1 MASAAPILHLLTR
14 PRGRSFVLPREH
26 GAWGMLLVPLV
37 TGAAAGN
44 PRGERI
50 IWILL
55 FAATALGLFCLRT
68 PVEAGLEISP
78 LRPQDAAERRLI
90 HYFIYIYSSLA
101 AMALAVLIF
110 WAHAYGLL
118 LLGAVAAMAFLL
130 QAVLKQLGRE
140 TRLRAEA
147 PTASSSPALL
157 RRAEARMNAQLT
169 GAIALSSTAA
179 GAYYLATG
187 RFGLTAVIIWLA
199 NWLFAANQ
207 IHFVQLR
214 IHSARAMTPGEK
226 LRQGR
231 GFLFHQAFS
240 LLLLGLIW
248 RAGWLPGLI
257 LVAFGPLF
265 VRGFTWFLESPQP
278 LRVHRLGASEL
289 LYAIV
294 FGMFFIAGY
303 HHPMG

>member
-1 MASAAPILHLLTR
+1 
-14 PRGRSFVLPREH
+14 
-26 GAWGMLLVPLV
+26 MLLVPLV

-50 IWILL
+50 IWILI
-55 FAATALGLFCLRT
+55 FAAIALGLFCLRT
-68 PVEAGLEISP
+68 PVEAELEISP
-78 LRPQDAAERRLI
+78 VRPQNAAERKLI
-90 HYFIYIYSSLA
+90 YYSIYIYASVAGS
-101 AMALAVLIF
+101 ALAVLLL

-118 LLGAVAAMAFLL
+118 LLGVAAAIAFLL

-140 TRLRAEA
+140 TR
-147 PTASSSPALL
+147 
-157 RRAEARMNAQLT
+157 MNAQLT
-169 GAIALSSTAA
+169 GAIALSSTSA

-187 RFGLTAVIIWLA
+187 HFGPIAAIIWLA

-231 GFLFHQAFS
+231 GFLLHQAIS

-248 RAGWLPGLI
+248 RTGWLPGLI
-257 LVAFGPLF
+257 LMAFGPLF
-265 VRGFTWFLESPQP
+265 VRGLAWFFESPQP
-278 LRVHRLGASEL
+278 LRVHRLGVSEL

-294 FGMFFIAGY
+294 FGIFFIAGY
-303 HHPMG
+303 HHQIG

>member
-1 MASAAPILHLLTR
+1 MASATPILHLLAR
-14 PRGRSFVLPREH
+14 SRGRSFFLPREH

-37 TGAAAGN
+37 TGAAAGH

-55 FAATALGLFCLRT
+55 FAAVALGLFCLRT

-90 HYFIYIYSSLA
+90 HYSIYFYASVVVLP
-101 AMALAVLIF
+101 LAVLML
-110 WAHAYGLL
+110 WARAYELL
-118 LLGAVAAMAFLL
+118 LLGAAAAIAFLL

-140 TRLRAEA
+140 TR
-147 PTASSSPALL
+147 
-157 RRAEARMNAQLT
+157 MNAQLT
-169 GAIALSSTAA
+169 GALALSSTAA

-187 RFGLTAVIIWLA
+187 RFGLTGAMIWLV

-231 GFLFHQAFS
+231 GFLVHQAIS
-240 LLLLGLIW
+240 LFLLGWIW

-257 LVAFGPLF
+257 LVAFGPLL
-265 VRGFTWFLESPQP
+265 VRGFTWFLESPRP
-278 LRVHRLGASEL
+278 LRVRRLGVSEL

>member
-1 MASAAPILHLLTR
+1 MASATPILPLLART
-14 PRGRSFVLPREH
+14 RGRSFFLPREH

-55 FAATALGLFCLRT
+55 FAAIALGLFCLRT
-68 PVEAGLEISP
+68 PVEAELEISA
-78 LRPQDAAERRLI
+78 LRPQNDAERRLI
-90 HYFIYIYSSLA
+90 HYSIYIYTSIAVLP
-101 AMALAVLIF
+101 LAVLML
-110 WAHAYGLL
+110 WARAYGLL
-118 LLGAVAAMAFLL
+118 LLGAVAAIAFLL

-140 TRLRAEA
+140 T
-147 PTASSSPALL
+147 
-157 RRAEARMNAQLT
+157 RMNAQLT

-187 RFGLTAVIIWLA
+187 HFGPTAVIIWLA

-226 LRQGR
+226 FRQGR
-231 GFLFHQAFS
+231 DFLLHQAFS
-240 LLLLGLIW
+240 LL
-248 RAGWLPGLI
+248 APGIDLASR
-257 LVAFGPLF
+257 VAPRSYPDGIRSFICPRVRVASRFPPATPGP
-265 VRGFTWFLESPQP
+265 
-278 LRVHRLGASEL
+278 
-289 LYAIV
+289 
-294 FGMFFIAGY
+294 
-303 HHPMG
+303 

>member
-1 MASAAPILHLLTR
+1 MASATPILHLLTR
-14 PRGRSFVLPREH
+14 SRGRSFFLPREH

-37 TGAAAGN
+37 AGAAAGH

-55 FAATALGLFCLRT
+55 FAAIVLGLFCLRT

-78 LRPQDAAERRLI
+78 VRPENDTERRLI
-90 HYFIYIYSSLA
+90 HYSIYIYASIVGS
-101 AMALAVLIF
+101 ALAVLIL

-118 LLGAVAAMAFLL
+118 LLGVVAAVAFLL
-130 QAVLKQLGRE
+130 QAALKQLGRE
-140 TRLRAEA
+140 TR
-147 PTASSSPALL
+147 
-157 RRAEARMNAQLT
+157 MNAQLT
-169 GAIALSSTAA
+169 GAFALSSTSA

-187 RFGLTAVIIWLA
+187 HFGPTAAIIWLA

-214 IHSARAMTPGEK
+214 IHSARAIATRKK

-231 GFLFHQAFS
+231 GFLLHQAAC
-240 LLLLGLIW
+240 LLLLGLTW

-257 LVAFGPLF
+257 LMAFGPLF
-265 VRGFTWFLESPQP
+265 VRGFAWFFESPRP
-278 LRVHRLGASEL
+278 LRVHRLGVSEL

-294 FGMFFIAGY
+294 FGIFFVAGY
-303 HHPMG
+303 HHQIG

>member
-1 MASAAPILHLLTR
+1 
-14 PRGRSFVLPREH
+14 
-26 GAWGMLLVPLV
+26 MLLVPLV

-55 FAATALGLFCLRT
+55 FAVVALGLFCLRT
-68 PVEAGLEISP
+68 PVEAGLEISA
-78 LRPQDAAERRLI
+78 LRPQNDRERRLI
-90 HYFIYIYSSLA
+90 LYSLYIYSSVAVL
-101 AMALAVLIF
+101 ALAVLIL

-118 LLGAVAAMAFLL
+118 LLGAAAATAFLA
-130 QAVLKQLGRE
+130 QAILKQLGRE
-140 TRLRAEA
+140 TR
-147 PTASSSPALL
+147 
-157 RRAEARMNAQLT
+157 MNAQWT

-187 RFGLTAVIIWLA
+187 HFGATAVIIWLA

-207 IHFVQLR
+207 IHFVQMR

-226 LRQGR
+226 FLQGR
-231 GFLFHQAFS
+231 GFLLHQAAS

-265 VRGFTWFLESPQP
+265 LRGFAWFLESPRP
-278 LRVHRLGASEL
+278 LQVHRLGVSEL
-289 LYAIV
+289 LYALV
-294 FGMFFIAGY
+294 FGIFFIAGY
-303 HHPMG
+303 HHQIG

>member
-1 MASAAPILHLLTR
+1 MASATPILPLLTR
-14 PRGRSFVLPREH
+14 SRGRSFFLPREH

-55 FAATALGLFCLRT
+55 FAAVALGLFCLRT
-68 PVEAGLEISP
+68 PVEAGLEISA
-78 LRPQDAAERRLI
+78 LRPQNDAERRLI
-90 HYFIYIYSSLA
+90 HYSIYIYASVAGLP
-101 AMALAVLIF
+101 LAVLML
-110 WAHAYGLL
+110 WARAYGLL
-118 LLGAVAAMAFLL
+118 LLGAAAAIAFLL

-140 TRLRAEA
+140 T
-147 PTASSSPALL
+147 
-157 RRAEARMNAQLT
+157 RMNAQLT

-187 RFGLTAVIIWLA
+187 HFGPTAAIIWLA

-226 LRQGR
+226 FRQGR
-231 GFLFHQAFS
+231 DFLLHQAFS

-257 LVAFGPLF
+257 LMAFAPLF
-265 VRGFTWFLESPQP
+265 VRGFAWLLESPRP
-278 LRVHRLGASEL
+278 LQVRRLGVSEL
-289 LYAIV
+289 LYAIA
-294 FGMFFIAGY
+294 FGMIFIVGY
-303 HHPMG
+303 HHPIG

>member
-1 MASAAPILHLLTR
+1 MPSATPFLHLLTR
-14 PRGRSFVLPREH
+14 SRGRSFILSREH

-55 FAATALGLFCLRT
+55 FAAVALGLFCLRT
-68 PVEAGLEISP
+68 PVEAWLEISP
-78 LRPQDAAERRLI
+78 LRPQNPGERRLI
-90 HYFIYIYSSLA
+90 HYAIYIYASVAGLS
-101 AMALAVLIF
+101 LAVLML
-110 WAHAYGLL
+110 WARAYGLL
-118 LLGAVAAMAFLL
+118 LLGAAAAIALLL

-140 TRLRAEA
+140 T
-147 PTASSSPALL
+147 
-157 RRAEARMNAQLT
+157 RMNAQLT

-187 RFGLTAVIIWLA
+187 HFGPAAAIIWLA
-199 NWLFAANQ
+199 NWLFAADQ

-226 LRQGR
+226 FRHGK
-231 GFLFHQAFS
+231 GFLLHQAAS

-248 RAGWLPGLI
+248 RAGGLPGLV
-257 LVAFGPLF
+257 LMAFGPLF
-265 VRGFTWFLESPQP
+265 ARGFTWFLESPQP
-278 LRVHRLGASEL
+278 LRVHRLGVNEL

-294 FGMFFIAGY
+294 FGMFFIAAY
-303 HHPMG
+303 HHQIG